1 MSGQGRR
8 RHPADTVGRWM
19 EQQSRQHPDLDL
31 SAAAV
36 VDRIRRASRFLEH
49 ELTANLARHK
59 LELWEFDMLTALLR
73 AGPPYQL
80 TAGEIGDSTMVTS
93 GAVTSRTDRLV
104 TRKYVTREIDSTNR
118 RRVLITLT
126 ERARELLDVVMTDQF
141 RFEDELLEGL
151 DSHKRTRFAVLL
163 RDLLIELGDSSQA
176 ELPHGR

>member
-1 MSGQGRR
+1 
-8 RHPADTVGRWM
+8 
-19 EQQSRQHPDLDL
+19 
-31 SAAAV
+31 
-36 VDRIRRASRFLEH
+36 
-49 ELTANLARHK
+49 
-59 LELWEFDMLTALLR
+59 MLTALLR